1 MLGNLHTS
9 FNLTIMQMQT
19 KNTEAKKIFT
29 IYMYHLQGYYR
40 HPTKKNIQAKTE
52 INWLF
57 PSITWG

>member
-9 FNLTIMQMQT
+9 FNLTIMQLQT

-40 HPTKKNIQAKTE
+40 HPTKKTSKQKQK
-52 INWLF
+52 
-57 PSITWG
+57 